1 LTEPRAGGYLRST
14 MAIEHRVVETNGI
27 RLHCAVDG
35 AGPLVVFL
43 HGFPQCWYAW
53 RHQLAALAPHF
64 RVVAPDLRGYNES
77 DKPAGVAA
85 YALPELVADVAGLVA
100 AFDAHD
106 AVIVAHDWG
115 GAIAWQFAMDH
126 PELTK
131 RLVVMNSPHLALFQQ
146 HLRTNPGQLLKSWYM
161 LFFQIPW
168 LPETLLGLNHAWV
181 IGNAVRRSAIQK
193 DAITADDLRVLRD
206 AASRPGALRS
216 GINYYRA
223 VFRSDESVAGLPA
236 FLRRFLY
243 GERALPPPRE
253 HLEDWPKITAP
264 TMLIWGEQD
273 IALRKELTYGMDPLF
288 TSPPRIEY
296 IPDSGHWVQE
306 EKAELVNRL
315 LLDFL
320 HDLIGEPT
328 SPTATLES
336 SLH

>member
-1 LTEPRAGGYLRST
+1 

-35 AGPLVVFL
+35 AGPLVIFL
-43 HGFPQCWYAW
+43 HGFPECWYSW

-77 DKPAGVAA
+77 DKPAGLAA

-100 AFDAHD
+100 AFDARD
-106 AVIVAHDWG
+106 AIIVAHDWG
-115 GAIAWQFAMDH
+115 GGIAWQFAMDH

-131 RLVVMNSPHLALFQQ
+131 RLVVMNCPHVAIFQQ
-146 HLRTNPGQLLKSWYM
+146 HLRSDPRQLLKSWYM
-161 LFFQIPW
+161 LFFQLPW
-168 LPETLLGLNHAWV
+168 LPETLFGLNHAWV
-181 IGNAVRRSAIQK
+181 IGNAVRRATVQK
-193 DAITADDLRVLRD
+193 GAITEDDLRVLRD

-223 VFRSDESVAGLPA
+223 VFRSDDAVASLPA
-236 FLRRFLY
+236 FLQRFLY
-243 GERALPPPRE
+243 GDRALPPPRE
-253 HLEDWPKITAP
+253 RLEDWPKIAAP

-273 IALRKELTYGMDPLF
+273 VALRKELTYGMDPLF

-296 IPDSGHWVQE
+296 VPDSGHFVQQ
-306 EKAELVNRL
+306 EKPDVVNHL

-320 HDLIGEPT
+320 GDLIDRDPRA
-328 SPTATLES
+328 TATLDAPS
-336 SLH
+336 

>member
-1 LTEPRAGGYLRST
+1 

-35 AGPLVVFL
+35 DGPLVIFL
-43 HGFPQCWYAW
+43 HGFPECWYSW

-85 YALPELVADVAGLVA
+85 YDMKELVADVAGLVT
-100 AFDAHD
+100 AFGARDAI
-106 AVIVAHDWG
+106 IVAHDWG
-115 GAIAWQFAMDH
+115 GGIAWQFAMDH

-131 RLVVMNSPHLALFQQ
+131 RLVVMNSPHLAIFQQ
-146 HLRTNPGQLLKSWYM
+146 HLRANPRQLLKSWYM
-161 LFFQIPW
+161 FFFQIPW
-168 LPETLLGLNHAWV
+168 LPETLLALGDAWP
-181 IGNAVRRSAIQK
+181 IGNAIRHAAIQK
-193 DAITADDLRVLRD
+193 AAITDDDLRTLRA

-216 GINYYRA
+216 GLNYYRA
-223 VFRSDESVAGLPA
+223 VFRSEQAAAALPS
-236 FLRRFLY
+236 FVRRFLY
-243 GERALPPPRE
+243 GDREFPPPRTR
-253 HLEDWPKITAP
+253 LEDWPKISAP

-296 IPDSGHWVQE
+296 VPDSGHWVQQ
-306 EKAELVNRL
+306 EKPELVNQL

-320 HDLIGEPT
+320 GDLIAHPIRPSAEAEVAP
-328 SPTATLES
+328 L
-336 SLH
+336 